1 MRSSLITIITYCL
14 ILCMPISVQST
25 EKHSEQEP
33 TLTQQSNPQTPTE
46 ASDAETLDFSGTGRP
61 GQQTAGESR
70 GGCTEAAQPIRAMLP
85 ESNSGQTILGH
96 PRFWVHFPELET
108 ETTEVEFIIQDDS
121 RRDVW
126 RSRSLLNST
135 SSYQSFSL
143 PETQAPLEVGQWYRW
158 YVKLYC
164 GERTASTQYVQGW
177 VERIPLTAQLQRE
190 LQQESQEH
198 LIYGNHRLWYEMI
211 DQLLNSYHRHPENL
225 ALEQDWQNI
234 IKAKGVSLD
243 HLPSIGGSQISQ
255 Q

>member
-14 ILCMPISVQST
+14 ILCVPISVHST
-25 EKHSEQEP
+25 EQHSEPEP
-33 TLTQQSNPQTPTE
+33 TPTQQRQPQ
-46 ASDAETLDFSGTGRP
+46 ASSEDDDAETLDFSGTGRP

-70 GGCTEAAQPIRAMLP
+70 SGCKKTAQPIRAMLP
-85 ESNSGQTILGH
+85 ESNSGKTVLGH
-96 PRFWVHFPELET
+96 PRFWVYFPELDT
-108 ETTEVEFIIQDDS
+108 ETTEVEFIIQDES
-121 RRDVW
+121 RRDIW

-143 PETQAPLEVGQWYRW
+143 PKTQAPLEVGQWYRW

-177 VERIPLTAQLQRE
+177 VERIPSTDQLELE
-190 LQQESQEH
+190 LQQEPQTH
-198 LIYGNHRLWYEMI
+198 LIYGNHRIWYDAV
-211 DQLLNSYHRHPENL
+211 DQLLNSYHRNPESL

-234 IKAKGVSLD
+234 IRAKGVNLD
-243 HLPSIGGSQISQ
+243 YLPSIGGNQISQ